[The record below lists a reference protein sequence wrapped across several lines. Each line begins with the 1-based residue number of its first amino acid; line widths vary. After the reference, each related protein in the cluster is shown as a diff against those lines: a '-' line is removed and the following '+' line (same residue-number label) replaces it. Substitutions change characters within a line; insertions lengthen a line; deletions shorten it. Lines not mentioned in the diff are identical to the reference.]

1 MHKTNKQRPD
11 PFWHPVGTLLTLDRP
26 LLVGYAVFEVFAGT
40 ITFGQFTLYTQTIAA
55 LQGTLRNLF
64 TVIGQLH
71 EGHLFATNL
80 FKFLSLPPGI
90 ESIVSRRGERPISRY
105 PHVSFT
111 NVSFAYPGTSKLVLD
126 QINLSVAPGE
136 VVAVVGKNGSGKST
150 LVKILSGLYAP
161 TSGEVKLDSINIT
174 DLDRRELREH
184 FSVILQD
191 FKIYQFSLRENVG
204 MGRIDEIQNRLRIEN
219 ALRDTNMESIVQEL
233 PLKVETILGRHFNG
247 GHELSGGQRQM
258 VALARSSMRNA
269 SIIVMDE
276 PTAAL
281 DIYHEREVFE
291 QLLGRRRDSKQSVI
305 LISHR
310 MTAVQHADKIIVMD
324 KGAIVEQ
331 GSHGELMAMAG
342 LYAEMFNTQ
351 RNLYENTETRSSPQ

>member
-1 MHKTNKQRPD
+1 
-11 PFWHPVGTLLTLDRP
+11 
-26 LLVGYAVFEVFAGT
+26 
-40 ITFGQFTLYTQTIAA
+40 
-55 LQGTLRNLF
+55 
-64 TVIGQLH
+64 
-71 EGHLFATNL
+71 
-80 FKFLSLPPGI
+80 
-90 ESIVSRRGERPISRY
+90 
-105 PHVSFT
+105 
-111 NVSFAYPGTSKLVLD
+111 
-126 QINLSVAPGE
+126 
-136 VVAVVGKNGSGKST
+136 
-150 LVKILSGLYAP
+150 
-161 TSGEVKLDSINIT
+161 
-174 DLDRRELREH
+174 
-184 FSVILQD
+184 
-191 FKIYQFSLRENVG
+191 

-291 QLLGRRRDSKQSVI
+291 QLLVRRRDSKQSVI